1 MLFGDSEYCIISI
14 TILQYFAL
22 AVKQL
27 CINRRKAM
35 IVLNKE
41 NLTEYLKGR
50 LTELDYTKPL
60 YISAVGEGS
69 EEEDGDGYLN
79 FIFRVSDGKRNVIVK
94 QGRTVGRNEDFTNL
108 SSERTRLEYESMMIR
123 KAIVPEYIPDLYFY
137 DEENQVFVTE
147 DVSYL
152 KIMRFQLNKSI
163 MFPGF
168 DKMAADFLSR
178 IHFYTSELFMDTGLF
193 RELDNHFTNHK
204 MRSIFDRILFVS
216 KEEFGDEKYGL
227 SLDPEVADCVRDIIF
242 DPDAVLERYRLR
254 EIFMKTSEALIH
266 CDYHT
271 SNIFIGDGKMK
282 VIDMEYAFC
291 GPVAFDLGYLFG
303 NLISQYVCAGFRSYE
318 DEKVREAFRD
328 YIMDTIEGIYT
339 EYCRLITLYWNRD
352 AKEEYKGVKGLQEDF
367 FKKLH
372 GRTIGYCSN
381 ANLFRIASEID
392 FPEYSAIKDREAM
405 RQAVTL
411 SALMDRRM
419 LLNRDNYEDIRDWLL
434 DMRQL
439 EKTYEVY
446 VAKREKND

>member
-1 MLFGDSEYCIISI
+1 
-14 TILQYFAL
+14 
-22 AVKQL
+22 
-27 CINRRKAM
+27 
-35 IVLNKE
+35 
-41 NLTEYLKGR
+41 
-50 LTELDYTKPL
+50 
-60 YISAVGEGS
+60 
-69 EEEDGDGYLN
+69 
-79 FIFRVSDGKRNVIVK
+79 VIVK
-94 QGRTVGRNEDFTNL
+94 QGRTVGRNEGFTDL
-108 SSERTRLEYESMMIR
+108 STERTRLEYESMMIR

-152 KIMRFQLNKSI
+152 KIMRFQLNKSV

-204 MRSIFDRILFVS
+204 MRSIFDSILFVS

-227 SLDPEVADCVRDIIF
+227 SLDPEVADCIREIVF
-242 DPDAVLERYRLR
+242 DPDAVLERYRMR

-303 NLISQYVCAGFRSYE
+303 NLISQYVCAGFRSSE
-318 DEKVREAFRD
+318 EEGDQEEFRN
-328 YIMDTIEGIYT
+328 YIMDTIEGIYA
-339 EYCRLITLYWNRD
+339 EYCRLVTLYWNRD
-352 AKEEYKGVKGLQEDF
+352 AKEEYRGVRGLQQDF
-367 FKKLH
+367 FKKLLS
-372 GRTIGYCSN
+372 RTIGYCST

-392 FPEYSAIKDREAM
+392 FPEYSAITDRNLM

-419 LLNRDNYEDIRDWLL
+419 ILNRDNYKSIGEWLED
-434 DMRQL
+434 MKQL
-439 EKTYEVY
+439 EKTYGVY
-446 VAKREKND
+446 RVKREENG

>member
-1 MLFGDSEYCIISI
+1 
-14 TILQYFAL
+14 
-22 AVKQL
+22 
-27 CINRRKAM
+27 M

-41 NLTEYLKGR
+41 NLTEYLKKHMQ
-50 LTELDYTKPL
+50 ELDYSEPL
-60 YISAVGEGS
+60 KISVVGEGS

-79 FIFRVSDGKRNVIVK
+79 FIFRVSDGKKNVIVK

-108 SSERTRLEYESMMIR
+108 STERTRLEFESMKIR

-168 DKMAADFLSR
+168 DKLAADFLSR
-178 IHFYTSELFMDTGLF
+178 IHFYTSELFMDTELF
-193 RELDNHFTNHK
+193 RKLDNHFTNHK
-204 MRSIFDRILFVS
+204 MRSIFDNIIFVS
-216 KEEFGDEKYGL
+216 KDEFGDKKYGL
-227 SLDPEVADCVRDIIF
+227 SLDPDVADCIRDIVF

-282 VIDMEYAFC
+282 VIDMEYSFC

-303 NLISQYVCAGFRSYE
+303 NLISQYVCAGFRSYDTE
-318 DEKVREAFRD
+318 EERETFRN
-328 YIMDTIEGIYT
+328 YIMDTIEGIYA
-339 EYCRLITLYWNRD
+339 EYCRQVTFYWNRD
-352 AKEEYKGVKGLQEDF
+352 AKEEYRDVKGLQEDF
-367 FKKLH
+367 FTKLLS
-372 GRTIGYCSN
+372 RTIGYCSN

-392 FPEYSAIKDREAM
+392 FPEYNAITDRKLM

-419 LLNRDNYEDIRDWLL
+419 LLNRDNYKSIREWLED
-434 DMRQL
+434 MKQL
-439 EKTYEVY
+439 EKTYGVY
-446 VAKREKND
+446 VVKREANG

>member
-1 MLFGDSEYCIISI
+1 
-14 TILQYFAL
+14 
-22 AVKQL
+22 
-27 CINRRKAM
+27 M

-41 NLTEYLKGR
+41 NLTEYLKKHMQ
-50 LTELDYTKPL
+50 ELDYSEPL
-60 YISAVGEGS
+60 KISVVGEGS

-79 FIFRVSDGKRNVIVK
+79 FIFRVSDGKKNVIVK

-108 SSERTRLEYESMMIR
+108 STERTRLEFESMKIR

-168 DKMAADFLSR
+168 DKLAADFLSR
-178 IHFYTSELFMDTGLF
+178 IHFYTSELFMDTELF
-193 RELDNHFTNHK
+193 RKLDNHFTNHK
-204 MRSIFDRILFVS
+204 MRSIFDNIIFVS
-216 KEEFGDEKYGL
+216 KDEFGDKKYGL
-227 SLDPEVADCVRDIIF
+227 SLDPDVADCIRDIVF

-282 VIDMEYAFC
+282 VIDMEYSFC

-303 NLISQYVCAGFRSYE
+303 NLISQYVCAGFRSYDTE
-318 DEKVREAFRD
+318 EERETFRN
-328 YIMDTIEGIYT
+328 YIMDTIEGIYA
-339 EYCRLITLYWNRD
+339 EYCRQVTFYWNRD
-352 AKEEYKGVKGLQEDF
+352 AKEEYRDVKGLQEDF
-367 FKKLH
+367 FTKLLS
-372 GRTIGYCSN
+372 RTIGYCSN

-392 FPEYSAIKDREAM
+392 FPEYSAITDRKLM

-419 LLNRDNYEDIRDWLL
+419 LLNRDNYKSIREWLED
-434 DMRQL
+434 MKQL
-439 EKTYEVY
+439 EKTYGVY
-446 VAKREKND
+446 VVKREANG

>member
-1 MLFGDSEYCIISI
+1 
-14 TILQYFAL
+14 
-22 AVKQL
+22 
-27 CINRRKAM
+27 M

-41 NLTEYLKGR
+41 NLTEYLKDHM
-50 LTELDYTKPL
+50 EDLDYSKPL
-60 YISAVGEGS
+60 TISAVGEGS

-79 FIFRVSDGKRNVIVK
+79 FIFRVSDGKKNVIVK
-94 QGRTVGRNEDFTNL
+94 QGRTVGRNEGFTDL
-108 SSERTRLEYESMMIR
+108 SSERTRLEFESMKIR

-168 DKMAADFLSR
+168 DKLAADFLSR
-178 IHFYTSELFMDTGLF
+178 IHFYTSELYMDTELF
-193 RELDNHFTNHK
+193 RKMDNHFTNHK
-204 MRSIFDRILFVS
+204 MRSIFDNIIFLS
-216 KEEFGDEKYGL
+216 KDEFGDKKCGL
-227 SLDPEVADCVRDIIF
+227 SLDPEVADCIRDIVF
-242 DPDAVLERYRLR
+242 DPDAILERYRLR

-282 VIDMEYAFC
+282 VIDMEYSFC

-303 NLISQYVCAGFRSYE
+303 NLISQYVCAGFRPYDTE
-318 DEKVREAFRD
+318 ENRETFRN
-328 YIMDTIEGIYT
+328 YILDTIEGIYD
-339 EYCRLITLYWNRD
+339 EYCRLVTFYWNRD
-352 AKEEYKGVKGLQEDF
+352 AKEEYKGVEGLQQDF
-367 FKKLH
+367 FTKLL
-372 GRTIGYCSN
+372 GRTIGYCST

-392 FPEYSAIKDREAM
+392 FPEYSAITDRNLM

-419 LLNRDNYEDIRDWLL
+419 ILNRDNYKSIREWLED
-434 DMRQL
+434 MKQL
-439 EKTYEVY
+439 EKTYGVY
-446 VAKREKND
+446 VVKCEENG